1 MFTLIKREIKDNMPL
16 FTIAFI
22 VSAIAV
28 ITLASQAAYSVS
40 HRLFVLNRTIIN
52 IFTFLMSWLAIPCVI
67 LGSTQ
72 MSGDRDKKVSSFLS
86 TLATTRRQIMLAR
99 IISGL
104 LWIIILLLPFAVTF
118 AIVRYIWPQVIS
130 MEVRFFITLLCIT
143 GLIHLVCYCIGL
155 RMSWQQNKVL
165 RIVYTIVPI
174 PIVLS
179 IFIIRGLNIEIA
191 IILLLFA
198 SAMMVQ
204 TWQKFMS
211 TSL

>member
-1 MFTLIKREIKDNMPL
+1 MAL
-16 FTIAFI
+16 FTIAI
-22 VSAIAV
+22 ITSAIAV
-28 ITLASQAAYSVS
+28 VILASQAAYWNSFVS
-40 HRLFVLNRTIIN
+40 AEALLNKIILKT
-52 IFTFLMSWLAIPCVI
+52 FTVLMSWLAIPCVI

-104 LWIIILLLPFAVTF
+104 LWIIILLLPFAATF

-165 RIVYTIVPI
+165 RVVYTIVPI

-179 IFIIRGLNIEIA
+179 IFVIRGLNAETA

-198 SAMMVQ
+198 TALIVQ